1 MRKIFNIIILFCLI
15 SIKIQAQ
22 HDVQFTHFA
31 FNRMA
36 YNPAYAG
43 SRNDLAIGA
52 IYRHQWMNI
61 PFAPRTANVWAHKSF
76 FNQKVGAG
84 LSVQADQIGL
94 MNTYNAVMNY
104 AYRIKAGQGQL
115 SFGLRLEGESAM
127 FDWQRADPA
136 DLVDNQIGTIN
147 SHFAPN
153 FGAGI
158 YYQTKSY
165 YLGFSAPK
173 FLKNALYQ
181 KQPIGRD
188 IRTFY
193 AMGGAMIPLTT
204 NVKLAPSALLSINA
218 SAPIAFDFNANFIFM
233 NTLWIGASFRT
244 TDSFD
249 ALLQYQIT
257 PATRAAIAY
266 DFTSSALKKYSNG
279 SMEIMIEHTFC
290 DCAKDKV
297 KNIRFF

>member
-1 MRKIFNIIILFCLI
+1 MRKIFNLFIFI
-15 SIKIQAQ
+15 SLCYSQSQAQ
-22 HDVQFTHFA
+22 HDAQFTHFA

-43 SRNDLAIGA
+43 SRNDLALGA

-61 PFAPRTANVWAHKSF
+61 PSAPRTANVWAHKSF
-76 FNQKVGAG
+76 LNQKVGAG
-84 LSVQADQIGL
+84 INIQADQIGL
-94 MNTYNAVMNY
+94 TNTYNAILNY

-115 SFGLRLEGESAM
+115 SVGLRAEGESIF
-127 FDWQRADPA
+127 FDWQKADPA
-136 DLVDNQIGTIN
+136 DIVDNQIGVTDTR
-147 SHFAPN
+147 FAPN
-153 FGAGI
+153 FGAGL
-158 YYQTKSY
+158 YYQAKTY
-165 YLGFSAPK
+165 YLGLSAPR
-173 FLKNALYQ
+173 FLKNALYR

-188 IRTFY
+188 VRTFY
-193 AMGGAMIPLTT
+193 AMGGAMIPLGTH
-204 NVKLAPSALLSINA
+204 VKLAPNVLMSMNA
-218 SAPIAFDFNANFIFM
+218 SAPFAFDFNANFIFM
-233 NTLWIGASFRT
+233 NTLWVGASFRT

-266 DFTSSALKKYSNG
+266 DFTSSALRKYTNG